1 MVRQSSSIDHDESVL
16 MKYTSSTIYFWSG
29 TGNSYRVSN
38 WIKTLSENFG
48 VSSHILALDQ
58 FTSEKPGQGDNDRFL
73 AIVFPTHGFTAPWQV
88 IKSVSKFPRGNGIDA
103 FCVATRAGLKF
114 GPLFVPGISGSALF
128 IIGLILWFKGYK
140 VRGALSVDM
149 PSNWFSLHPIQGSK
163 THEAI
168 IARAEQKIGGFINA
182 LVSQSRVWL
191 TPNMLYEFFF
201 GVLLSF
207 ISVLYLLFGRFFL
220 AKLFFANN
228 NCDGC
233 GICANNC
240 VVNGIAMRGKDK
252 RIPFWKWSC
261 ESCMKCAAICPR
273 HAIEAGHSWGI
284 LLYFITAFPLSLY
297 LLSSLGV
304 DVAAS
309 GTINST
315 LIITLVDILY
325 LYVSLFLSY
334 AIFNFLIRIPL
345 INSIFTY
352 TTMTHLPF
360 WGRYREPNTKLK
372 GLKD

>member
-1 MVRQSSSIDHDESVL
+1 
-16 MKYTSSTIYFWSG
+16 MKYTSSTICFWSG

-38 WIKTLSENFG
+38 WIKTISENQGISTHVLPLEHF
-48 VSSHILALDQ
+48 I
-58 FTSEKPGQGDNDRFL
+58 SEKPGQGGNDRFL
-73 AIVFPTHGFTAPWQV
+73 VLVFPTHGFTAPWQV
-88 IKSVSKFPRGNGIDA
+88 IKSVSKFPRGNGANA

-114 GPLFVPGISGSALF
+114 GQLFVPGISGSALF
-128 IIGLILWFKGYK
+128 VIGLILWFKGYK
-140 VRGALSVDM
+140 VPGVLSVDM

-163 THEAI
+163 THGAI
-168 IARAEQKIGGFINA
+168 IARAELKVGGFVDA
-182 LVSQSRVWL
+182 VLSHSRIWL
-191 TPNMLYEFFF
+191 TPNTIYELFF

-233 GICANNC
+233 RICANNC
-240 VVNGIAMRGKDK
+240 MVNGIVMRGKNN

-297 LLSSLGV
+297 LLSSLDI

-309 GTINST
+309 GTIFSS
-315 LIITLVDILY
+315 LIIALVDILY
-325 LYVSLFLSY
+325 FYVALFLSY
-334 AIFNFLIRIPL
+334 ILFNFLIRVPL
-345 INSIFTY
+345 INSLFTF

-360 WGRYREPNTKLK
+360 WGRYREPDTKLK
-372 GLKD
+372 ALKD